1 MLSQALRDPPW
12 VSFVLRQRAGLRAAT
27 FSLPPGHPRPTIAG
41 MFDTISAEL
50 ATAAD
55 KLAHLRR
62 FL

>member
-1 MLSQALRDPPW
+1 MLLRLRTAALWWWYQDAPLQAW
-12 VSFVLRQRAGLRAAT
+12 AIT
-27 FSLPPGHPRPTIAG
+27 FNLLPGRPRPTIQA
-41 MFDTISAEL
+41 MFDTITAEL